1 MKRKFAVA
9 AALVVGAGAASGGAA
24 IAAGGD
30 DDATETPITGSAL
43 DNATAAALEHTGGGR
58 VTGTE
63 VGDEE
68 SYYEVEVTLDG
79 GRQVDVQLDKSF
91 NVVSSEGDREE
102 SGRELSFA
110 SCPHGWQS
118 AEPAATRSL
127 PKPKTSFRSPKSSDF
142 QEFHSAG
149 GGSRTHTG
157 SRHEDFKSSAS
168 TVPPPRPWVTGFR
181 GLRPRPGSAPAHSRG
196 VDRRSSRTPRR

>member
-43 DNATAAALEHTGGGR
+43 ENATAAALEHTGGGR

-79 GRQVDVQLDKSF
+79 GRQVDVQLD
-91 NVVSSEGDREE
+91 EE
-102 SGRELSFA
+102 L
-110 SCPHGWQS
+110 Q
-118 AEPAATRSL
+118 
-127 PKPKTSFRSPKSSDF
+127 
-142 QEFHSAG
+142 G
-149 GGSRTHTG
+149 GQ
-157 SRHEDFKSSAS
+157 
-168 TVPPPRPWVTGFR
+168 
-181 GLRPRPGSAPAHSRG
+181 L
-196 VDRRSSRTPRR
+196 